1 MDISAKLFTKLAD
14 MSSAQEIISNYVRP
28 TVLMLAGLASVV
40 ATFFI
45 VWAGIRYMTSSGEPE
60 KLEHAK
66 RVLRDALIGLVLV
79 IAAGTLTAILT
90 HAYGTTPNNTISQT
104 MPQLTTI
111 EVPNQGTGIVDILI
125 KAIIGL
131 FKYIV
136 ESAAKPFMSAL
147 SFFTK
152 ETALMAANTSVF
164 RLWAT
169 VVGIADSLFILV
181 IALLGFHVMGA
192 SALGIEEI
200 ELKHL
205 LPQLC
210 LTFVLM
216 NTSIFIIDMVISLS
230 NVLVNAINAAF
241 NNISIFDVLIKI
253 ADISNSMGL
262 VSLLVMVV
270 FMVLSV
276 ILLVYY
282 VMRLVTLYLGAVLSP
297 LVIMLWVLPGF
308 KDFALTALKSYL
320 VAIFV
325 LFIHVIILQLAA
337 SLFVGSIQDIN
348 PTQPNV
354 LMGMIVGIA
363 AMLTLLKT
371 QGMMMQMSYVS
382 AGPRTLKKLG
392 TQFVRGVS
400 YTTSRARSMGS
411 SAG

>member
-1 MDISAKLFTKLAD
+1 
-14 MSSAQEIISNYVRP
+14 
-28 TVLMLAGLASVV
+28 
-40 ATFFI
+40 
-45 VWAGIRYMTSSGEPE
+45 
-60 KLEHAK
+60 
-66 RVLRDALIGLVLV
+66 
-79 IAAGTLTAILT
+79 
-90 HAYGTTPNNTISQT
+90 
-104 MPQLTTI
+104 
-111 EVPNQGTGIVDILI
+111 
-125 KAIIGL
+125 
-131 FKYIV
+131 
-136 ESAAKPFMSAL
+136 
-147 SFFTK
+147 
-152 ETALMAANTSVF
+152 MAANTSVF

-400 YTTSRARSMGS
+400 YTTSMARSMGS